1 MEILAG
7 CNRRLIHQG
16 GAALKRLGL
25 PYLLFTG
32 ALLHE
37 VPAVVGDFAA
47 VDGFLAVRNFVAGML
62 LLPALPCLLEEEK
75 NGKVVPLI

>member
-37 VPAVVGDFAA
+37 VPAVVRS
-47 VDGFLAVRNFVAGML
+47 LMFVAFCSIFL
-62 LLPALPCLLEEEK
+62 HF
-75 NGKVVPLI
+75 